1 MHVNDKVMVAPK
13 LPSTPTQRKRRRKPL
28 SPGQL
33 RVDKRVLLIPLGLAG
48 LAIAW
53 NVFRLCRSL
62 VRPKGA
68 QQAAL
73 IRREHSTTTS
83 SWSYDW
89 CDEEKHCAYALPF
102 DLEDFLPPLLLD
114 EPLIT
119 GLIPDPADLFN
130 AAFVVDDYEDN
141 NSSNNTTANA
151 MTDDLDNHL
160 DRFGNLL
167 MNPSMFLS
175 YPPTPRVLVE
185 ARRNL
190 TLTTGHRYNIKNRN
204 ITHRS
209 ISSTTKGDHFAL
221 ISRRGLGGTHSDNQ
235 DRAILVD
242 PFPLALSSIHK
253 NHKEKDNPLHN
264 NFFMSIFDGHGLS
277 GHVKAD
283 HAAATL
289 PKVLQEQ
296 LEKYRTKHFTDA
308 QIRAALQASFLEVHK
323 RGPLIH
329 DSGCTASA
337 ILSMG
342 QGNKYLYFANT
353 GDSRSMLVEVDMEQR
368 QVNIIHATKQHKPND
383 PEERQ
388 RITTTGCVVMDPI
401 PFHDPTARVAENP
414 EGKASSEGLA
424 LAMSRSLGD
433 YDFEHCG
440 VIPDPTIS
448 VFDRSRQS
456 KHAHKVLL
464 AVSVTDG
471 LFDEVTLEDI
481 AHGLATPFLNRNTYL
496 GTFASALELAAE
508 DLIRTASD
516 RWLANT
522 TMFPY
527 RDDITIAVRQVQ

>member
-1 MHVNDKVMVAPK
+1 MVAPK
-13 LPSTPTQRKRRRKPL
+13 LPSTPTKRKHRRRPL

-33 RVDKRVLLIPLGLAG
+33 NVNNGVLLIPLGLAG

-53 NVFRLCRSL
+53 NVLRLFRSL
-62 VRPKGA
+62 VRPNGA
-68 QQAAL
+68 KTVL
-73 IRREHSTTTS
+73 RRDHSTTS

-89 CDEEKHCAYALPF
+89 CQQNSNEEKHCAYVLPF
-102 DLEDFLPPLLLD
+102 DLEDFLPPSLG
-114 EPLIT
+114 EPLT
-119 GLIPDPADLFN
+119 EMIPDAADILN
-130 AAFVVDDYEDN
+130 AAFADDSEDIN
-141 NSSNNTTANA
+141 SNNDTSTS
-151 MTDDLDNHL
+151 
-160 DRFGNLL
+160 
-167 MNPSMFLS
+167 NPSMLL

-190 TLTTGHRYNIKNRN
+190 TLPGYRNNKNKN
-204 ITHRS
+204 MTHQS
-209 ISSTTKGDHFAL
+209 ISATNKGDHFAL

-242 PFPLALSSIHK
+242 PFPLALSQMHE
-253 NHKEKDNPLHN
+253 HREKGNPLHN

-296 LEKYRTKHFTDA
+296 LEKYRTVHYTDA
-308 QIRAALQASFLEVHK
+308 QIRAALQASFWEVH
-323 RGPLIH
+323 RMGPLIH

-337 ILSMG
+337 ILGMG
-342 QGNKYLYFANT
+342 SDLYFANT
-353 GDSRSMLVEVDMEQR
+353 GDSRSMLVEIDMEQR
-368 QVNIIHATKQHKPND
+368 QVNITHVTKPHKPDD

-388 RITTTGCVVMDPI
+388 RITKTGCIVIDPI
-401 PFHDPTARVAENP
+401 PFHDHTARVADNTES
-414 EGKASSEGLA
+414 KVSSGLA

-433 YDFEHCG
+433 YDFEQCG
-440 VIPDPTIS
+440 VIPEPTIT
-448 VFDRSRQS
+448 VVDRSRHN
-456 KHAHKVLL
+456 KHGHKVLL

-481 AHGLATPFLNRNTYL
+481 AHGLASPFLNRNTYL
-496 GTFASALELAAE
+496 GRFASALELAAE